1 MRIAP
6 SFGRSSLTSTTLV
19 PALALLT
26 ACGGGTGTD
35 DAAVLPDAG
44 SSPDTGAMIDA
55 FVAADAPSPTDAPA
69 APDAV
74 HLAPDAFAS
83 VDATPPTMPTYSYVV
98 SVIAADPVTMGETAG
113 VNVDGRD
120 SGRGGRVGTC
130 EERRPD
136 FVSSVT
142 GLPGIDNQL
151 SNSLLSTLTSMGVD
165 INMNLE
171 TAITEGT
178 FLLLV
183 TVDDIDD
190 FVDDPDG
197 VMVTIALGQT
207 VSGAPPATDSR
218 TGLLTPGQS
227 FRRTMMLGSGP
238 ATLTGNR
245 VIAHVDRIPI
255 PLVLGGTETADL
267 TNSQLSARIS
277 STELFDGEGGGGLS
291 VEALVAFAASN
302 GFGDVAMAIL
312 PMFAD
317 LQPTEADPTECLAIS
332 AGFRMQ
338 AVSATVTP

>member
-1 MRIAP
+1 MRTRS
-6 SFGRSSLTSTTLV
+6 SFGRSSLSPRTLV
-19 PALALLT
+19 PALALLA

-44 SSPDTGAMIDA
+44 ASPDTGVTLDA
-55 FVAADAPSPTDAPA
+55 FVPTDAPSPTDAPA

-74 HLAPDAFAS
+74 NVTPDAYVS

-98 SVIAADPVTMGETAG
+98 SLIAADPVSMGETAG
-113 VNVDGRD
+113 VNIDGRD

-171 TAITEGT
+171 AAIADGT

-207 VSGAPPATDSR
+207 TSGAPPTTEPG
-218 TGLLTPGQS
+218 TGLLSPGQS

-238 ATLTGNR
+238 ATLSGNR
-245 VIAHVDRIPI
+245 VIADVDRIPI
-255 PLVLGGTETADL
+255 PLVLGGTATADL
-267 TNSQLSARIS
+267 TNAQLSARIS

-317 LQPTEADPTECLAIS
+317 LEPSAADTTECQAIS

-338 AVSATVTP
+338 AVSATVAP